1 MYLYSTILRPL
12 FWIIMGLL
20 YALLIGSAGIWAE
33 DLGLSM
39 TWWKW
44 VLTAGWYIFLSFSV
58 AGGFTLMGEKEPRAG
73 YKFLGFFLAVTIVL
87 GVGLYFL
94 LRAV

>member
-20 YALLIGSAGIWAE
+20 YASLIAGARIWAE
-33 DLGLSM
+33 DLGLNM
-39 TWWKW
+39 NWWKW
-44 VLTAGWYIFLSFSV
+44 LLSAVWYCLLSFSV

-73 YKFLGFFLAVTIVL
+73 YKFLGFFLAVTIIL